1 MIYERYY
8 GGEQGGRNN
17 FGSEG
22 DCASLPSIVVRSRSH
37 QFVAARLHHNTTHT
51 GRRQLFAS
59 TARRYVDTKST
70 HTIGL
75 QENSSYNTIWFLQGC
90 VRGHHGRGQGQ
101 GQIISRPRTPMKS
114 LFNRTNNNPPS
125 ISNSTPY
132 CYSSVLTTQSF
143 AYLLLLL
150 LFFSPSVLNSRG

>member
-37 QFVAARLHHNTTHT
+37 QFVAARLHNNTTHT
-51 GRRQLFAS
+51 RRRQLFAS
-59 TARRYVDTKST
+59 TARRYVDTKYT

-75 QENSSYNTIWFLQGC
+75 QENSSYNTIWFLQDVFEDTMVEAKAKARSFQGH
-90 VRGHHGRGQGQ
+90 VR
-101 GQIISRPRTPMKS
+101 
-114 LFNRTNNNPPS
+114 
-125 ISNSTPY
+125 
-132 CYSSVLTTQSF
+132 V
-143 AYLLLLL
+143 
-150 LFFSPSVLNSRG
+150 